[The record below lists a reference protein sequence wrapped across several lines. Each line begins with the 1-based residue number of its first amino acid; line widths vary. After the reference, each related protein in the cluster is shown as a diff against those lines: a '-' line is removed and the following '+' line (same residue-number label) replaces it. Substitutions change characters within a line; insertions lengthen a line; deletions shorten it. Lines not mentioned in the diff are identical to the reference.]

1 MIPAM
6 TPAPAPALPLKVVLG
21 LALTIL
27 LDTAV
32 QLFWKDAVSGLP
44 QGPLAV
50 EVLGALHQ
58 PLFLLVVALMLGQFL
73 NWMLV
78 LEHADLSYAHAIT
91 ALSYASV
98 SVASL
103 LWLDERMDGLQA
115 AGVVLILAGVWRI
128 SQGGHVSVTEPGHER

>member
-6 TPAPAPALPLKVVLG
+6 TASAPRLPLKVVLG

-32 QLFWKDAVSGLP
+32 QLFWKDAVSALP
-44 QGPLAV
+44 SGPLAAQ
-50 EVLGALHQ
+50 VLAALHQ
-58 PLFLLVVALMLGQFL
+58 PLFLLVLALMLGLFL

-98 SVASL
+98 SIASL
-103 LWLDERMDGLQA
+103 VWLGERMDGLQA

-128 SQGGHVSVTEPGHER
+128 SQGGHVSPAEPDHE